1 MIDPRELMGVILAAG
16 RGTRMLPFSERWPK
30 PCLPIAG
37 KPLLRYQ
44 LEALR
49 DLGVREVVVVIGHL
63 GYEVVRS
70 LGEGGDLGLRIRYV
84 EQGDALGI
92 AHAVSKLES
101 RIARPFFL
109 FLGDIFFETEN
120 LGRMREVFDGS
131 RVSGV
136 LAVKREPDLEKIK
149 RNFVVV
155 VGKDG
160 LVARVIEKPR
170 HPRTDVKGCGLYLFD
185 LSFFDA
191 IRRTPRTAMRDEY
204 EITDSIQI
212 FIDDGYGVAAEE
224 VVKEDLNLS
233 YPHDLLAINLHVLD
247 RLGLPSLLGKGVR
260 LAEGTRV
267 ERSVLMD
274 GVVVEAPIQIRDSL
288 VFPDQVLSRDSDLE
302 RTILLPGH
310 EIDCRGSIPARD
322 GK

>member
-1 MIDPRELMGVILAAG
+1 MGVILAAG

-49 DLGVREVVVVIGHL
+49 DLGVRDVVVVIGHL

-70 LGEGGDLGLRIRYV
+70 LGEGADLGLRIRYV

-92 AHAVSKLES
+92 AHAVAKLES
-101 RIARPFFL
+101 RVTRPFFL

-120 LGRMREVFDGS
+120 LGRMLEAFDGE
-131 RVSGV
+131 RVSAV

-149 RNFVVV
+149 RNFVVLA
-155 VGKDG
+155 GPDG
-160 LVARVIEKPR
+160 RVSRVIEKPR
-170 HPRTDVKGCGLYLFD
+170 HPRTNLKGCGLYLFD
-185 LSFFDA
+185 VSFFDA

-212 FIDDGYGVAAEE
+212 FIDDGYGVHAAE
-224 VVKEDLNLS
+224 VVKDDLNLS
-233 YPHDLLAINLHVLD
+233 FPHDLLALNLHVLD
-247 RLGLPSLLGKGVR
+247 SRGLPSILGEGVR
-260 LAEGTRV
+260 LASGTVV
-267 ERSVLMD
+267 ERSVLMER
-274 GVVVEAPIQIRDSL
+274 VVVDRPIRIRDSL
-288 VFPDQVLSRDSDLE
+288 VFPDQVVSRSSNLE
-302 RTILLPGH
+302 RTILIPGH
-310 EIDCRGSIPARD
+310 EIDCRNFLPARD
-322 GK
+322 GES